1 MSSVGPGSREL
12 PTISATGAEAPPEFV
27 NPSTTALKLLQRVGE
42 TWGRPE
48 HPVDWV
54 EPALQ
59 RRWEYETT
67 IKLLGV
73 PAGSR
78 VLDAGGGGGYL
89 SYILSDLYKVVYND
103 RHDTYN
109 QPAAPVQKII
119 GSFFTLLEDHLF
131 DAIACVSVLEHVPHE
146 KRAAWFDKV
155 CRLLRPGGSA
165 VLTFEWHPTEVFD
178 IKDGFTLTTEQLA
191 KLYDSDQFHVTAQL
205 ISPTRAPNSRGWL
218 PVVVKLVRR

>member
-1 MSSVGPGSREL
+1 MADVDLGSSEL
-12 PTISATGAEAPPEFV
+12 PVIPTAGVASSEFV
-27 NPSTTALKLLQRVGE
+27 KSSASVLALLQRVEE

-59 RRWEYETT
+59 RRWEYETV
-67 IKLLGV
+67 IKLLGM

-89 SYILSDLYKVVYND
+89 SYVLSDLYRVTFND

-119 GSFFTLLEDHLF
+119 GSFFTLLEDEPF
-131 DAIACVSVLEHVPHE
+131 DAVACVSVLEHVPAE
-146 KRAAWFDKV
+146 QRVAWLDKT

-178 IKDGFTLTTEQLA
+178 IKDGFTLTTEQLT
-191 KLYDSDQFHVTAQL
+191 KLYDSDRFQVTAQL
-205 ISPTRAPNSRGWL
+205 VSPTRAPNSRGWL
-218 PVVVKLVRR
+218 PVVVKLISK